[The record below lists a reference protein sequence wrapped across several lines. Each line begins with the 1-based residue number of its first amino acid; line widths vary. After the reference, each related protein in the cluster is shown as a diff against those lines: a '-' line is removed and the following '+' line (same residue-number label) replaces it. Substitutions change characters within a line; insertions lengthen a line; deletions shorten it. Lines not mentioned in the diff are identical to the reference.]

1 MEHILTQ
8 NVVKNCTFEY
18 TDGAGLDMTKG
29 KEDIIENNY
38 FRYID
43 FSGLGQ
49 TSVILQ
55 QNDDSVFR
63 RNTIHTTSTSETFR
77 LGLRGIAEYN
87 HAWDTGNLQN
97 DGSIFQ
103 LRWENQHGS
112 VVRYNWGH
120 DTIKMGNRFDG
131 SMAGLGNDHGLSHH
145 NVFMGCDGSG
155 IVMKGD
161 YHETYSNT
169 CLDSGSKNDIVIKR
183 YSNDGLSDE
192 NLNSITRNNACYTL
206 EGNKTGDVN
215 VPGTLSNNWV
225 GNDLEPTEDV
235 KDQMRDP
242 LNFDFRPTSTS
253 ALKDA
258 GAVIAG
264 ITDGYLGS
272 APDIGAYENDCTSY
286 WIPGCKFTKASTPVP
301 PDGAT
306 GVKRACD
313 PAWLEALDAT
323 DYDIYL
329 GTTSPGT
336 FIQNQ
341 SSNLYDR
348 SSDLNASTLYYWRI
362 DANTPSGM
370 VTGDVWSFTTGS
382 N

>member
-1 MEHILTQ
+1 
-8 NVVKNCTFEY
+8 
-18 TDGAGLDMTKG
+18 MTKG

-49 TSVILQ
+49 TTVNLQ
-55 QNDDSVFR
+55 INPDSVFR
-63 RNTIHTTSTSETFR
+63 RNTVHTTSASETFR

-103 LRWENQHGS
+103 LRWENQNGAI
-112 VVRYNWGH
+112 VRYNWGH
-120 DTIKMGNRFDG
+120 DTIKIGNRFDG
-131 SMAGLGNDHGLSHH
+131 SMAGLGNDHGLTHH
-145 NVFMGCDGSG
+145 NVFMACDGCG

-169 CLDSGSKNDIVIKR
+169 CLDSGLKNDIVIKR

-192 NLNSITRNNACYTL
+192 NLNSITRNNACNTL

-215 VPGTLSNNWV
+215 VPGTVSNNWV

-235 KDQMRDP
+235 KEQMRDP
-242 LNFDFRPTSTS
+242 LNFDFRPTATS
-253 ALKDA
+253 DLKDA
-258 GAVIAG
+258 GAVISG

-272 APDIGAYENDCTSY
+272 APDIGAYEYGCTSY

-329 GTTSPGT
+329 GTSSPGT

-348 SSDLNASTLYYWRI
+348 TSDLDASTLYYWRI